1 MDEALG
7 ISMKWLSKSMLF
19 QGSLRE
25 ILKQEESGKVEV
37 TIVTGEKF
45 LLYEPITI
53 GEDFIV
59 FQTSSGAAGSSVT
72 LRISSIS
79 HILHDQPLRM
89 GSSLK

>member
-1 MDEALG
+1 
-7 ISMKWLSKSMLF
+7 MKWNSKSILF

-37 TIVTGEKF
+37 TTITGEKF
-45 LLYEPITI
+45 LVYEPITI

-59 FQTSSGAAGSSVT
+59 FQNSSGVAGSSVT

-79 HILHDQPLRM
+79 HVLHDQPLKV
-89 GSSLK
+89 GSGLK